1 MKTKELREKTI
12 GEKGK
17 LLAELE
23 VKARELR
30 FKIATREETKHHTL
44 RATKK
49 DIARLKTLLGEEHQ
63 TLD

>member
-1 MKTKELREKTI
+1 MKTKELREKSR
-12 GEKGK
+12 GEKEK

-49 DIARLKTLLGEEHQ
+49 DIARLQTLLLEEER

>member
-1 MKTKELREKTI
+1 MKTKELREKSR
-12 GEKGK
+12 GEQEK

-44 RATKK
+44 RTAKK
-49 DIARLKTLLGEEHQ
+49 IGRAHV
-63 TLD
+63 